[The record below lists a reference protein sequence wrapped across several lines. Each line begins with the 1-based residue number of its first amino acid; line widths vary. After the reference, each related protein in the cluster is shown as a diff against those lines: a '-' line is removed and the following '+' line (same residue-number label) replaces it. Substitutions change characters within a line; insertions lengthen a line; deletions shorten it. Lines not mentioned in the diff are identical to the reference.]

1 MTQEE
6 IFTTLTSVLAEI
18 VPGVDVSRI
27 VPEDR
32 LRDLGANSIDIAE
45 IITETMER
53 AGVSLPMVSFGDAK
67 NIGDIVGIVAAGENR
82 S

>member
-6 IFTTLTSVLAEI
+6 IFTALTSVLAEI
-18 VPGVDVSRI
+18 VPDVEVSRI
-27 VPEDR
+27 VPEDS
-32 LRDLGANSIDIAE
+32 LRDLGANSIDIVE

-53 AGVSLPMVSFGDAK
+53 ADVTLPMVSFGDAK
-67 NIGDIVGIVAAGENR
+67 NIGDIVGILAAAENR